1 MLEFWKF
8 DREIDMHYVIGDVHG
23 CFDEMM
29 DVIHQ
34 IESQDKH
41 AQIIFVGDFVDRG
54 PQVGETLDWCMEHI
68 VLGSLYQSVMGNHE
82 DLVLMW
88 YESGCCLGDTEP
100 VEYLPTLFDFSD
112 FLHRTQ
118 KPLSYVKQ
126 YVSWIETLPY
136 YLDVE
141 ASGVTYRIVHG
152 WEDFSLKKEIPIR
165 ETRLTAREL
174 NGNYLNDTVVVHGH
188 TPSCTKEYRMLC
200 QPFPI
205 AGDEPGKIVYRHNA
219 INLDGG
225 CVFAAYHPFQYCGL
239 CGVCLETL
247 EEFYSGGGRR
257 VKPQNQYYREL
268 KARLQ

>member
-1 MLEFWKF
+1 M
-8 DREIDMHYVIGDVHG
+8 
-23 CFDEMM
+23 
-29 DVIHQ
+29 
-34 IESQDKH
+34 
-41 AQIIFVGDFVDRG
+41 DRG

-68 VLGSLYQSVMGNHE
+68 MPGSRYQSVMGNHE

-88 YESGCCLGDTEP
+88 YESGCCLSDTEQ
-100 VEYLPTLFDFSD
+100 VDYLPTLFDFSD

-118 KPLSYVKQ
+118 KPLSYVRQ

-141 ASGVTYRIVHG
+141 ASGVMYRIVHG

-174 NGNYLNDTVVVHGH
+174 NGNCLNDTVVVHGH
-188 TPSCTKEYRMLC
+188 TPSCTKEYR
-200 QPFPI
+200 
-205 AGDEPGKIVYRHNA
+205 HNA
-219 INLDGG
+219 INVDGG

-247 EEFYSGGGRR
+247 EEFYSGGGQR

-268 KARLQ
+268 KVRLQ